1 MAALGI
7 GRLGNWLGCWVGWA
21 TVVKL
26 CCNDN
31 VDEDGDTPAWLLAWV
46 LGWVAGWA
54 AGQARPPAYEL
65 DCSGSTLIL
74 RGH

>member
-26 CCNDN
+26 YCIDN
-31 VDEDGDTPAWLLAWV
+31 VDDDGDTPAWLLAWV
-46 LGWVAGWA
+46 FGWVADWA
-54 AGQARPPAYEL
+54 AGWAWPPP
-65 DCSGSTLIL
+65 
-74 RGH
+74 